1 MALTLWHNPR
11 CSKSRAAMKLLDD
24 RGAAYSIRLYLK
36 EPPSAEEV
44 MGLANRI
51 GRPVSEIVR
60 TKEKAYG
67 ELGLAAADD
76 AALALAIAENPILL
90 ERPILDDGVRAVIG
104 RPPED
109 ITALL

>member
-11 CSKSRAAMKLLDD
+11 CSKSREAMKLLDD
-24 RGAAYSIRLYLK
+24 KGVAYAIRLYLK

-51 GRPVSEIVR
+51 GKPVSEIVR
-60 TKEKAYG
+60 TKEKTYRD
-67 ELGLAAADD
+67 LGLAKADD
-76 AALALAIAENPILL
+76 AALAMAIAEHPILL
-90 ERPILDDGVRAVIG
+90 ERPILDDGMRAIMG

-109 ITALL
+109 ILTLI